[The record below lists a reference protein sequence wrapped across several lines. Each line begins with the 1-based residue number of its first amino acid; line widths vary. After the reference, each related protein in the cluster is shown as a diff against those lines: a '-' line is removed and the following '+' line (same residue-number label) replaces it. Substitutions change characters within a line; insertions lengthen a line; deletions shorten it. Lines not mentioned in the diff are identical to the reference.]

1 MYDFYFGSREDIEA
15 NQEKYLIFIK
25 RMLPRWVNSIP
36 DSEYLAIH
44 NALNSLELDGRTP
57 VIAETGIGASTIPLV
72 NYAMKHDGVLYSWD
86 INGSKGAFLR
96 SIVTDTLAAHYG
108 KSLFD
113 HWKFIAYNSLSEHLG
128 IDVLGEFGLQVDF
141 CFLDSEHTRDVLLGE
156 LRRLNRFLRDNA
168 IVAIDDANYN
178 YIHTNI
184 SYINLFRKKLGLAPA
199 PAPADNT
206 CAPFY
211 QEVETFLRA
220 NWRSVQYLAD
230 SYKREYQRDIFW
242 TYYSADREVMGK
254 QGMERLE
261 SLDHRFDSWRVSG
274 RRV

>member
-1 MYDFYFGSREDIEA
+1 M
-15 NQEKYLIFIK
+15 
-25 RMLPRWVNSIP
+25 
-36 DSEYLAIH
+36 
-44 NALNSLELDGRTP
+44 
-57 VIAETGIGASTIPLV
+57 
-72 NYAMKHDGVLYSWD
+72 
-86 INGSKGAFLR
+86 
-96 SIVTDTLAAHYG
+96 
-108 KSLFD
+108 
-113 HWKFIAYNSLSEHLG
+113 
-128 IDVLGEFGLQVDF
+128 
-141 CFLDSEHTRDVLLGE
+141 
-156 LRRLNRFLRDNA
+156 
-168 IVAIDDANYN
+168 
-178 YIHTNI
+178 
-184 SYINLFRKKLGLAPA
+184 FRKKLGLAPA

-220 NWRSVQYLAD
+220 NWTSVEYLKD